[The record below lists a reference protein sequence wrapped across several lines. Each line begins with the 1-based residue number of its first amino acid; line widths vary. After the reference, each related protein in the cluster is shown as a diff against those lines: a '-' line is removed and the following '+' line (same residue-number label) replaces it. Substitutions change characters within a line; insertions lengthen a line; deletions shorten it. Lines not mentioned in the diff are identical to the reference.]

1 MTPVLQRLFAPL
13 APWLGSGV
21 LQPDTEAVAQQ
32 VAAAGLLSGSGL
44 PLALVPPRDDGL
56 AYEERVWHHG
66 QVETRPDNWHDYF
79 NGLIWLAYP
88 RAKAALN
95 ARHWAS
101 RQAGPRGATRDA
113 MTHLDEC
120 GILVTSSQP
129 HLLELLRSFQWKRLF
144 WDEREAVAACMG
156 FHIFGHATYEQ
167 LLAPFRGLTAKAVLY
182 EVEESWHGLEPKAQR
197 QALDQR
203 LAADIAAGRYLQPRE
218 LQPLP
223 LLGIPGLVA
232 ENADPAYYD
241 DAWQFRPGRRGVIA
255 AERV

>member
-1 MTPVLQRLFAPL
+1 MNAIQQHLFAPL
-13 APWLGSGV
+13 QPWLGSPPWV
-21 LQPDTEAVAQQ
+21 PDTLALTRQ
-32 VAAAGLLSGSGL
+32 VAEAGLVSGSGL
-44 PLALVPPRDDGL
+44 PLVLVPPLEDGL
-56 AYEERVWHHG
+56 TYEERVWRTG
-66 QVETRPDNWHDYF
+66 QVETRPHNWHDYF

-101 RQAGPRGATRDA
+101 RQPERRGAARDA
-113 MTHLDEC
+113 LTHLDEC
-120 GILVTSSQP
+120 GLLVTSSQP
-129 HLLELLRSFQWKRLF
+129 RLLELLRSFQWKRLF
-144 WDEREAVAACMG
+144 WDERQAVAACMG
-156 FHIFGHATYEQ
+156 FHLFGHATYEQ

-182 EVEESWHGLEPKAQR
+182 EVEESWHGLAPEAQR